1 MAQPHPIRDDDLPEP
16 PQVRRLRL
24 MVNALL
30 VVLMVGMVVVVAA
43 MVLKLGALGSAP
55 ALAPVTAQGL
65 TLPEGAEVVA
75 VGQGGAGVLVVTRD
89 AAGAETLRAFDPV
102 SGAQVS
108 ATPIMRE

>member
-1 MAQPHPIRDDDLPEP
+1 MRDDDLPEP

-30 VVLMVGMVVVVAA
+30 VVLMVGMLVVVGA

-55 ALAPVTAQGL
+55 KLAPITAEGL
-65 TLPEGAEVVA
+65 TLPEGAKVVA
-75 VGQGGAGVLVVTRD
+75 VGQGGSDILVITRD
-89 AAGAETLRAFDPV
+89 AAGAETLRAFDPA

-108 ATPIMRE
+108 ATPIARE

>member
-1 MAQPHPIRDDDLPEP
+1 MRDDDLPEP

-30 VVLMVGMVVVVAA
+30 VVLMVGMLVVVMA
-43 MVLKLGALGSAP
+43 MVLKLGGLGGTP
-55 ALAPVTAQGL
+55 KLATITAQEL

-75 VGQGGAGVLVVTRD
+75 VGQGGAGVLMITRD
-89 AAGAETLRAFDPV
+89 ASGAETLRAFDPA

-108 ATPIMRE
+108 VTPITRE